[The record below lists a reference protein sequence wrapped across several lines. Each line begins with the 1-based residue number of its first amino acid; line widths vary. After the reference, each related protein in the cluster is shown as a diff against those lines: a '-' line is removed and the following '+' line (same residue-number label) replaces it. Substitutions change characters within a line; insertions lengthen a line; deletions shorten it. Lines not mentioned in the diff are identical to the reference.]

1 MQFLYGLLFSTLT
14 SNLML
19 FNHVI
24 GFATC
29 PQFADN
35 EDFQSE
41 WREVKRRNKIKV
53 ASFLKEKTGYLV
65 NPDAMFDVQVIF
77 CISNICSVSLVLCV
91 SYFIMEKQK
100 GNHYT
105 NELDLQHVNTF
116 EFRVKGYQWNC
127 LNPSFYSYNS

>member
-24 GFATC
+24 GFTTC

-77 CISNICSVSLVLCV
+77 CISNICSVSLVLCF
-91 SYFIMEKQK
+91 SFLSWKNKKEIITQK
-100 GNHYT
+100 N
-105 NELDLQHVNTF
+105 
-116 EFRVKGYQWNC
+116 
-127 LNPSFYSYNS
+127 